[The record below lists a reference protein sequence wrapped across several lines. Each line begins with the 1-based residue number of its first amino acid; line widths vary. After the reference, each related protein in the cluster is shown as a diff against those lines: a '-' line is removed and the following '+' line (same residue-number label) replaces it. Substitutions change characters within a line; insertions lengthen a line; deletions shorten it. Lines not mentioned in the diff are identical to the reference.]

1 MDAKEMIV
9 RSFANMRRTTDAVLG
24 GLTEEQLNWA
34 PPGTANSIGV
44 TLVHIA
50 SSEDMFVNEL
60 LQGKTQV
67 WQKGEWGA
75 KLELSGPPGRV
86 AGWDE
91 IKSKKLS
98 LEQALGYEKAV
109 RAATDNYLAELS
121 KDDLERAVKLLGMD
135 RQTADVFALV
145 VVHGMSHVGE
155 ISTLK
160 GLQGAKGLPY

>member
-1 MDAKEMIV
+1 MDAKDLIA

-34 PPGTANSIGV
+34 PGGTANSIGV

-50 SSEDMFVNEL
+50 SSEDMFINEL
-60 LQGKTQV
+60 LHGKSQV
-67 WQKGEWGA
+67 WKKGEWGA

-109 RAATDNYLAELS
+109 RAATDEYISTLKNDE
-121 KDDLERAVKLLGMD
+121 LERAITLLGME
-135 RQTADVFALV
+135 RQAADVFALV

-160 GLQGAKGLPY
+160 GLQGVKGLPY